1 MRGFSSVL
9 LSSAQSKL
17 VAIDDHSLV
26 SHNFGENLEN
36 KLKRRTN
43 RTSLI
48 GYEQSIKQKNATES
62 VQTFRFRLK
71 LREINFKNESV
82 KSSLLLFAEE

>member
-48 GYEQSIKQKNATES
+48 GYEQFIKQKNA
-62 VQTFRFRLK
+62 TFRFRLK